1 MKYIITNLMLLFALT
16 SFSQEIKLEKGKFYK
31 DGLQISTFETKKLLV
46 TNYKALSR
54 FQKGKNKESIGFML
68 TGIGAALITVD
79 LVKGL
84 VSDVKYPTAL
94 TYVGVGFVALSI
106 PILSGRNKKIREG
119 INFYNE
125 GLKTTG
131 ELNSNLQVSVISNQN
146 GYGFRINF

>member
-1 MKYIITNLMLLFALT
+1 MLLFALT

>member
-1 MKYIITNLMLLFALT
+1 MKKIIILLFILISYY
-16 SFSQEIKLEKGKFYK
+16 SFSQEIKFENGKFYK
-31 DGLQISTFETKKLLV
+31 DGNQISTFETKKLLV
-46 TNYKALSR
+46 TDYKALSR
-54 FQKGKNKESIGFML
+54 FKKGKNKESLGFML

-84 VSDVKYPTAL
+84 ASDVQYPSAL
-94 TYVGVGFVALSI
+94 TYVGIGFVAVSI

-125 GLKTTG
+125 SLKTTG
-131 ELNSNLQVSVISNQN
+131 ALNSDLQVSVISNQN

>member
-1 MKYIITNLMLLFALT
+1 MKYIITSLLLLLGLQ
-16 SFSQEIKLEKGKFYK
+16 SFSQEIKFENGKFYK
-31 DGLQISTFETKKLLV
+31 DGLQISTFETTQLLV

-54 FQKGKNKESIGFML
+54 FKKGKSKESLGFML

-84 VSDVKYPTAL
+84 VSDVQYPSAL
-94 TYVGVGFVALSI
+94 TYVGVGFVAVSI

-119 INFYNE
+119 INFYND

-131 ELNSNLQVSVISNQN
+131 QVNSDLQVSVISNQN

>member
-1 MKYIITNLMLLFALT
+1 MKYLITTLMLLLT
-16 SFSQEIKLEKGKFYK
+16 LQSFSQEIKFEKGKFYK
-31 DGLQISTFETKKLLV
+31 DGIQISTFETKQLLV
-46 TNYKALSR
+46 TDYKALSR
-54 FQKGKNKESIGFML
+54 FKKGKNKESLGFMF
-68 TGIGAALITVD
+68 TGIGAAMITVD

-84 VSDVKYPTAL
+84 VSDVQYPSVL

-125 GLKTTG
+125 SLKTTG
-131 ELNSNLQVSVISNQN
+131 SLNSDLQVSVITNQN